1 MISLSQD
8 FYIYTSIFFVVLTVS
23 LYILEKWSIVV
34 KSIFILSTLLVF
46 FSIFPLYDDSGKNL
60 LPPSIILSGFS
71 NTTLISVLSLLILG
85 QGVVKT
91 RVLDNFISN
100 FIDIFPGN
108 QKLIILLSLF
118 FVLVLSGFLNNTPVV
133 IIFIPIFQSI
143 ASKVG
148 SPISRYMMP
157 LSYVAIL
164 GGMTTLIGSSTNL
177 LVANSLNEMKGIEL
191 GFFDFFIPGSV
202 IALAGLIYVIFFSK
216 YLLKNNTPMANELIG
231 SSGKQFITQ
240 ITVSNDSVLLNKE
253 IQKSLLEDLKNV
265 TILMVQ
271 RKEHA
276 VIPPFS
282 EFKLVAGDVLVV
294 ASTREALSELISK
307 KNGISTSELS
317 NMSNLGKENE
327 DFDNNQILS
336 EAMITPTSTLV
347 GQTIENISFRYRF
360 NCIVIGLQRKAR
372 MIRNRMTEIALEPG
386 DILLIQSTK
395 ESIKNLRTHSDILPM
410 EWSSTE
416 IIKSDLAI
424 KSILIFLSV
433 ILLSIFEILP
443 LVVSSLLGV
452 LFMLTTKIITIR
464 ESFRA
469 VDKNLLLIVVTSLAL
484 GNLISTT
491 GTAQFISD
499 IFFNL
504 LKDASPII
512 LLSTFFILVSL
523 LTNFISNNACAV
535 LFTPIGLDLAEKAGI
550 DPKLFAISI
559 IFAVNTSFLTPMAYQ
574 TNLLVMGPGH
584 YKFVDFIKF
593 GLPLT
598 LICWLTFTLF
608 FPLYYNL

>member
-8 FYIYTSIFFVVLTVS
+8 FYIYSSIIFVVLTVF
-23 LYILEKWSIVV
+23 LYILDKWSIVV

-46 FSIFPLYDDSGKNL
+46 FSIFPLNDSDGNNL
-60 LPPSIILSGFS
+60 LSPSVILSGFS

-148 SPISRYMMP
+148 APVSRYMMP

-191 GFFDFFIPGSV
+191 GFFDFFVPGSV
-202 IALAGLIYVIFFSK
+202 IAFAGLIYVIFFSK
-216 YLLKNNTPMANELIG
+216 FLLKNNAPMASELIG

-240 ITVSNDSVLLNKE
+240 ITVSTESVLLNKE
-253 IQKSLLEDLKNV
+253 IQKSLLEDLRNV
-265 TILMVQ
+265 TILMIQ

-276 VIPPFS
+276 VIPPFAD
-282 EFKLVAGDVLVV
+282 FKLVAGDVLVI

-307 KNGISTSELS
+307 KNGISTGELS
-317 NMSNLGKENE
+317 NMSHLGQEND
-327 DFDNNQILS
+327 DFDSNQILS
-336 EAMITPTSTLV
+336 EAMITPTSSLV

-416 IIKSDLAI
+416 IIKSDLAF
-424 KSILIFLSV
+424 KSLLIFLSV

-452 LFMLTTKIITIR
+452 LLMLTAKIISIR

-499 IFFNL
+499 IFFNVL
-504 LKDASPII
+504 EDTSPTI

-535 LFTPIGLDLAEKAGI
+535 LFTPIGLDLAEKAGV

-584 YKFVDFIKF
+584 YKFVDYIRF

>member
-535 LFTPIGLDLAEKAGI
+535 LFTPIGLDLAEKAEI

>member
-8 FYIYTSIFFVVLTVS
+8 FYIYSSIIFVVLTVF
-23 LYILEKWSIVV
+23 LYILDKWSIVV

-46 FSIFPLYDDSGKNL
+46 FSIFPLNDSDGNNL
-60 LPPSIILSGFS
+60 LSPSVILSGFS

-148 SPISRYMMP
+148 APVSRYMMP

-191 GFFDFFIPGSV
+191 GFFDFFVPGSV
-202 IALAGLIYVIFFSK
+202 IAFAGLIYVIFFSK
-216 YLLKNNTPMANELIG
+216 FLLKNNAPMASELIG

-240 ITVSNDSVLLNKE
+240 ITVSTESVLLNKE
-253 IQKSLLEDLKNV
+253 IQKSLLEDLRNV
-265 TILMVQ
+265 TILMIQ

-276 VIPPFS
+276 VIPPFAD
-282 EFKLVAGDVLVV
+282 FKLVAGDVLVI

-317 NMSNLGKENE
+317 NMSHLGQEND
-327 DFDNNQILS
+327 DFDSNQILS
-336 EAMITPTSTLV
+336 EAMITPTSSLV

-416 IIKSDLAI
+416 IIKSDLAF
-424 KSILIFLSV
+424 KSLLIFLSV

-452 LFMLTTKIITIR
+452 LLMLTAKIISIR

-499 IFFNL
+499 IFFNVL
-504 LKDASPII
+504 EDTSPTI

-535 LFTPIGLDLAEKAGI
+535 LFTPIGLDLAEKAGV

-584 YKFVDFIKF
+584 YKFVDYIRF

>member
-8 FYIYTSIFFVVLTVS
+8 FYIYSSIIFVVLTVF
-23 LYILEKWSIVV
+23 LYILDKWSIVV

-46 FSIFPLYDDSGKNL
+46 FSIFPLNDSDGNNL
-60 LPPSIILSGFS
+60 LSPSVILSGFS

-148 SPISRYMMP
+148 APVSRYMMP

-191 GFFDFFIPGSV
+191 GFFDFFVPGSV
-202 IALAGLIYVIFFSK
+202 IAFAGLIYVIFFSK
-216 YLLKNNTPMANELIG
+216 FLLKNNAPMASELIG

-240 ITVSNDSVLLNKE
+240 ITVSTESVLLNKE
-253 IQKSLLEDLKNV
+253 IQKSLLEDLRNV
-265 TILMVQ
+265 TILMIQ

-276 VIPPFS
+276 VIPPFAD
-282 EFKLVAGDVLVV
+282 FKLVAGDVLVI

-307 KNGISTSELS
+307 KNGISTNELS
-317 NMSNLGKENE
+317 NMSHLGQEND
-327 DFDNNQILS
+327 DFDSNQILS
-336 EAMITPTSTLV
+336 EAMITPTSSLV

-416 IIKSDLAI
+416 IIKSDLAF
-424 KSILIFLSV
+424 KSLLIFLSV

-452 LFMLTTKIITIR
+452 LLMLTAKIISIR

-499 IFFNL
+499 IFFNVL
-504 LKDASPII
+504 EDTSPTI

-535 LFTPIGLDLAEKAGI
+535 LFTPIGLDLAEKAGV

-584 YKFVDFIKF
+584 YKFVDYIRF